1 MVDIGELIKNEDC
14 VAITLTQAL
23 EPMEG
28 WQVPVFPPTYPAS
41 DKSRAHRHDTPYTLN
56 VLKDG
61 TKTVTLDSVQ
71 SQANRMEASFHGEL
85 KDWVPQIRLTAG
97 DRALWLTELPHR
109 VADASIRASDLGSE
123 VRTAFEAY
131 EAGDPLPM
139 ARLGPTALIYGAWDS
154 RDTRINVPRS
164 VRSEIHAT
172 DVDVFT
178 RSAQFSGAFS
188 REELGFTEKEW
199 RQGAEIGFAP
209 TPSVDQH
216 GGVLVHGQIT
226 QTATVHVGALR
237 RLDSATPG
245 LGLYLLTLA
254 LGGLW
259 TGGRDY
265 TLRTG
270 CWLVPKD
277 QPLLNRVMRDGQREP
292 LSITRGDIH
301 ASMDSVS
308 AQVQD
313 LQIPCG
319 QVRDVGYEAA
329 TGKRVLKTAPTDE

>member
-1 MVDIGELIKNEDC
+1 MDIGELIKNADC

-41 DKSRAHRHDTPYTLN
+41 DKSRGHRHDTPYTLN

-85 KDWVPQIRLTAG
+85 QDWVPQVRLKAG

-109 VADASIRASDLGSE
+109 LADASIRASELGPE
-123 VRTAFEAY
+123 VHSAFEAY
-131 EAGDPLPM
+131 DAGDPLPM
-139 ARLGPTALIYGAWDS
+139 AQLGPTALIYGAWDS

-216 GGVLVHGQIT
+216 GGVLIHGQIT
-226 QTATVHVGALR
+226 QTATIHVGALR

-259 TGGRDY
+259 IGGRDY

-270 CWLVPKD
+270 CWLVPKE
-277 QPLLNRVMRDGQREP
+277 PPVLNSVMRDGQRAS
-292 LSITRGDIH
+292 LAIDRSDID
-301 ASMDSVS
+301 ASMVEAHSRT
-308 AQVQD
+308 QE
-313 LQIPCG
+313 LKIPCG
-319 QVRDVGYEAA
+319 HVRDVSYEAGA
-329 TGKRVLKTAPTDE
+329 GKRVVKTTPTDE